1 MIKYLPEIIAECGAV
16 YVGYEEATL
25 ICSEFERL
33 KNELSGCEFAHVS
46 ALLTELRRTKSED
59 EVKKMAAAQ
68 DIADAAFS
76 HILGFINP
84 SRTEAEVACELE
96 YFMKKNGAGR
106 HRVRD
111 DRRIGQV
118 LVLASRITR
127 AAPARAGIPHDG
139 LRCDS

>member
-96 YFMKKNGAGR
+96 YFMKKNGADGIAFETIAVSGKSSSSP
-106 HRVRD
+106 H
-111 DRRIGQV
+111 
-118 LVLASRITR
+118 ASPAQR
-127 AAPARAGIPHDG
+127 PARAGIPHDG